1 MIIVRKATQ
10 DDFPDIKRLMVD
22 FANANPV
29 KLLHQPEYSK
39 THTDAVLTH
48 LYKYGLMLVAE
59 ENRRVVGILL
69 ASVVADVWLPQ
80 LKRMSEI
87 AWWVEES
94 YRDTTA
100 GARLLKKYVELGIE
114 YQEKGIINNFT
125 LTTLASTPDLKLNKR
140 GWEPIDYNWVYQGDK

>member
-1 MIIVRKATQ
+1 MIAVRKATQ
-10 DDFPDIKRLMVD
+10 DDFPDIKRLMID

-29 KLLHQPEYSK
+29 KLLHQPDYSA
-39 THTDAVLTH
+39 THTDGVLTH

-59 ENRRVVGILL
+59 ENRRVVGILI
-69 ASVVADVWLPQ
+69 ASVVADIWLPQ
-80 LKRMSEI
+80 FKRMSEI

-125 LTTLASTPDLKLNKR
+125 LTTLASTPDLKLSKR